1 MLSDSKTFRQTVLG
15 PTYGGPVTKMS
26 LLPSP
31 SAADGAAAAGT
42 DAAPADAAHG
52 HLVYATAERVVG
64 SVKLP
69 LDGNPHKAMG
79 LLAHPGEVRAPAAL
93 TAAHLVSRTAPPPS
107 HPFSPSYVR
116 QVSELAV
123 SFDGS
128 HVITAGGADDARL
141 LRAPRRL
148 HEGDEEA
155 ARERD
160 AADDEQVEEGG
171 DQGHHAPGV
180 LSSGHGGC

>member
-26 LLPSP
+26 LLPNP

-64 SVKLP
+64 IVKLP

-79 LLAHPGEVRAPAAL
+79 LIAHPGEVRAPAAL
-93 TAAHLVSRTAPPPS
+93 NAAHLASRTAPRIAR
-107 HPFSPSYVR
+107 V
-116 QVSELAV
+116 AC
-123 SFDGS
+123 DGAE
-128 HVITAGGADDARL
+128 AGW
-141 LRAPRRL
+141 RA
-148 HEGDEEA
+148 
-155 ARERD
+155 
-160 AADDEQVEEGG
+160 
-171 DQGHHAPGV
+171 
-180 LSSGHGGC
+180 